1 MMEWLQRGI
10 IDLTRATVLSQM
22 VRTRRII
29 GDLAPETE
37 DDPETGDRDPGAAV
51 VEGGLAL
58 ETREEAETAEVAT
71 GEAGAGAETREGRG
85 AGREWRGSARERGG
99 SESTGD
105 GKKGSRG
112 RGKTGDGGSARGKGK
127 KKRWVLASTSDFQ

>member
-10 IDLTRATVLSQM
+10 IDLTRATVLSPM
-22 VRTRRII
+22 VRARRMI

-51 VEGGLAL
+51 VERGLAL
-58 ETREEAETAEVAT
+58 ETREEAEITEVAT
-71 GEAGAGAETREGRG
+71 GKAGAGAETREGRG

-99 SESTGD
+99 SESTGG
-105 GKKGSRG
+105 GKRGSRG
-112 RGKTGDGGSARGKGK
+112 RGKTGDGGSVRGKGK
-127 KKRWVLASTSDFQ
+127 KKRYAVLALV